1 MNKFWTRLF
10 IVAAAIL
17 LLLFFSNDFGLIDIQ
32 KTAVIAAI
40 GIDAAETDGACDM
53 TVQIAVPDQSGN
65 GMASNVTVKGAS
77 SVNDAITEVNRKTGW
92 YPSLVHC
99 RLLLLGEKLTEKDV
113 FDFLGFFLRSE
124 FIDDSC
130 LVAVCEG
137 RAEEALTA
145 SSPVR
150 ELTAVSI
157 SKVLSSSSQKTGAVS
172 VMILRDFAKGY
183 YSPAASGY
191 LPYISVKREAQS
203 EQGSN
208 AQPSFLPDSTQKS
221 EQRSTDA
228 LFSFLPDG
236 TQKFEQEDGRSRGA
250 RKTFSPRKVPGRSCG
265 TMHEGVS
272 ALAGGFSDSMQRE
285 MLFPIRNIGSIWEKL
300 FPRRNPLPIGAPC
313 TAGTE
318 SSGGG
323 QGGSK
328 SGEGG
333 QNADV
338 FDASRTMLFYKG
350 KGVSVLETEET
361 LAFNLADTSTD
372 LAYGMVEVS
381 ENGEAVS
388 YCLKMK
394 IAGKKLS
401 LDVRENTPVL
411 TFRIRANA
419 QVSDVSSSQDLLQVT
434 QTARVPEHVLRA
446 AEQKFA
452 DRLGQILEKSADTG
466 CDIFGTAQRLY
477 RFYPRRYDGL
487 KDGLLANIRPV
498 YDIRFDTL
506 R

>member
-40 GIDAAETDGACDM
+40 GIDSAETDGACDM

-272 ALAGGFSDSMQRE
+272 ASAGGFSDSMQRE

-313 TAGTE
+313 AAGTE

-477 RFYPRRYDGL
+477 RFHPRRYDGL